1 LPVQFAK
8 FFNSTYIVLD
18 YTKSAMSKKSST
30 NEPKKAAPS
39 KQAAPAAGGELHQSA
54 GGMHPELTTNQ
65 GVTISD
71 NQNSVHCG

>member
-1 LPVQFAK
+1 
-8 FFNSTYIVLD
+8 
-18 YTKSAMSKKSST
+18 MSKKSST

-39 KQAAPAAGGELHQSA
+39 KQAAPAAGGELHQSG

-65 GVTISD
+65 GVPISD

>member
-1 LPVQFAK
+1 
-8 FFNSTYIVLD
+8 
-18 YTKSAMSKKSST
+18 MSKKSST